1 MTGAEWGFLCAN
13 LETTDRLLEFGS
25 GQSTKEFAKR
35 VAEVHS
41 VEHQQKWFH
50 RISRQCELIP
60 NVNIHLVQARH
71 YTAVLDQLPTFD
83 VVVIDGRF
91 RNRCG
96 VEVINNLK
104 VRHSVFVHDWFR
116 RQYHRL
122 LEHYEIVAQ
131 VQDLV
136 QLRKK

>member
-1 MTGAEWGFLCAN
+1 MTGAEWRFLCAN

-25 GQSTKEFAKR
+25 GQSTKEFANR

-41 VEHQQKWFH
+41 VEHNTGWFH
-50 RISRQCELIP
+50 RISQQCQHMP

-104 VRHSVFVHDWFR
+104 VKHRVLVHDWFR

-122 LEHYEIVAQ
+122 LDTYEILGRVD
-131 VQDLV
+131 DLV
-136 QLRKK
+136 KLEKK